1 MKELRRIFFFHAY
14 SVTYFYVVEIGLDFS
29 RKVKPQQKSSKLFK
43 QAPFKE
49 AYWHQPVKE
58 SFK

>member
-29 RKVKPQQKSSKLFK
+29 RKVKALQKSSKLFK
-43 QAPFKE
+43 QAPFKK
-49 AYWHQPVKE
+49 AYWHR
-58 SFK
+58 S